1 MEKERREEEEG
12 KSLLFFLHPL
22 LFLHHATHAYMY
34 LCTYVCMY
42 IVFTSSSFSCCAVL
56 CVVPVDEL
64 PLPSP
69 TPSHTNLDLSVP
81 RIGFGWIFFNFVFL
95 AFSIFF
101 FFYPLGLSAP
111 RSPGSGDIYSVLG
124 FCGGG
129 EGDFHNNRGASDGEY
144 VYIHSLFVSVFF
156 LLLLSF
162 FFDFFLL
169 TASRRT
175 RGKREPEKEEETAT
189 TLFCNAVLNLLCVQ
203 LVSQV

>member
-1 MEKERREEEEG
+1 MLYCVLYQLTSFPFPLPLRRTQTLTCRSRESVLG
-12 KSLLFFLHPL
+12 KFFLI
-22 LFLHHATHAYMY
+22 LF
-34 LCTYVCMY
+34 
-42 IVFTSSSFSCCAVL
+42 
-56 CVVPVDEL
+56 
-64 PLPSP
+64 
-69 TPSHTNLDLSVP
+69 
-81 RIGFGWIFFNFVFL
+81 FL